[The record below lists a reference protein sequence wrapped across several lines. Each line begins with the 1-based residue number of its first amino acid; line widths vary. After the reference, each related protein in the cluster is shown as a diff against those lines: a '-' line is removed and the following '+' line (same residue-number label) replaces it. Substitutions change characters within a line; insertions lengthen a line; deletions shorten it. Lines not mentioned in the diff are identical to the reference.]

1 MLILMCDGSSRGNP
15 GPASIAVIIWQ
26 REPGTSA
33 ARRFRPTHKIREEIG
48 IGTNN
53 EAEWRAVL
61 RGMQYAKEI
70 GYKGDIYIYTDSM
83 LVVQQANRKWHIGG
97 EKMKEYNKEFD
108 ALKAAMGPGASID
121 IAWVPRQLTRLAD
134 AET

>member
-15 GPASIAVIIWQ
+15 GPSSIAVVVWQ
-26 REPGTSA
+26 REPGTAA

-48 IGTNN
+48 TGTNN
-53 EAEWRAVL
+53 MAEWRAVL

-83 LVVQQANRKWHIGG
+83 LVVKQANG
-97 EKMKEYNKEFD
+97 EWGTNWEMGKYVTEFEGLRAKMKPL
-108 ALKAAMGPGASID
+108 ATVA
-121 IAWVPRQLTRLAD
+121 IAWVPRQLTQMAD
-134 AET
+134 KEL